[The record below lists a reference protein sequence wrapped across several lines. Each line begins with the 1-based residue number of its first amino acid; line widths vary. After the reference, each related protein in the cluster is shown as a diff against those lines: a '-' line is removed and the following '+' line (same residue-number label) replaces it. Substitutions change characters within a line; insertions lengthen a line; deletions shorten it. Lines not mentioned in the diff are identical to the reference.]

1 MEILWAD
8 EDPRMEAKE
17 GSHKTSSF
25 AAAAIAILK
34 EGPREWTDDTTGG
47 APDGTSDGRWL
58 VGQGKGE
65 EHLFP
70 ERRSSRANKSCCL
83 SANN

>member
-1 MEILWAD
+1 MIREWK
-8 EDPRMEAKE
+8 RRKE

-58 VGQGKGE
+58 VREKGRNICSPNEGQAELIKAAVCLLTIKGRD
-65 EHLFP
+65 HG
-70 ERRSSRANKSCCL
+70 
-83 SANN
+83 